1 MLELLESLMVLCCD
15 THENPASLI
24 IDFLTLHALENLFD
38 QRFFLILS
46 LRVLQCLPVILL
58 MLFYVFFITYTVW
71 VYHVSAL
78 ELEQKSLIV
87 IENHLLVDEVPLIV
101 LDKLHYVQIS
111 CQLFLA
117 LLKKFVVLLGDLVS
131 F

>member
-1 MLELLESLMVLCCD
+1 MVLCCD
-15 THENPASLI
+15 AHENPASLV
-24 IDFLTLHALENLFD
+24 IDYLTFD
-38 QRFFLILS
+38 VIEDLSDHRFFLILS
-46 LRVLQCLPVILL
+46 LRVLQCLPVIPL

-71 VYHVSAL
+71 VYHVSSL

-111 CQLFLA
+111 CQFFLA